1 MDLRELFEKVYY
13 GEIEEEDV
21 IVRHIKDYGE
31 EYDEFILNDGF
42 DFWRYD
48 GDGILSLNFFK
59 DKNDEDYTE
68 TFTIISKEEF
78 KKRIEEIKK
87 QNRIKELQAELDS
100 LKGE

>member
-1 MDLRELFEKVYY
+1 MDLRELFVKVYNR
-13 GEIEEEDV
+13 EIKEDDV

-31 EYDEFILNDGF
+31 EYDNFILNDGF

-59 DKNDEDYTE
+59 NKNNENYTE
-68 TFTIISKEEF
+68 TFTIISKKEF
-78 KKRIEEIKK
+78 EKRMEEIKK

>member
-1 MDLRELFEKVYY
+1 MDLRELFVKVYNR
-13 GEIEEEDV
+13 EIKEDDV

-31 EYDEFILNDGF
+31 EYDEFILNDGI

-59 DKNDEDYTE
+59 DKNDENYTE
-68 TFTIISKEEF
+68 TFSIISKEEF
-78 KKRIEEIKK
+78 EKRMEEIEK
-87 QNRIKELQAELDS
+87 QNRIKELQAELDN